1 MNRMRILPEGF
12 GWKVLAAMAAA
23 VAGNILVQY
32 VIPWP
37 DFMKASYGAAEI
49 LGDYPVGVYLLLTL
63 LIAPLVEEGIFRRGI
78 YAVFRR
84 WLGVTPAAFLSA
96 LAFGLYHGNWIQE
109 FMVLFLGC
117 FLPGDM
123 RAVLLESTGWLC

>member
-12 GWKVLAAMAAA
+12 GKKVLAAMAAA

-37 DFMKASYGAAEI
+37 EFMTASYEAAAEE
-49 LGDYPVGVYLLLTL
+49 LAAYPLGVYLALTL

-96 LAFGLYHGNWIQE
+96 LAFGLYHGNWIQGIYG
-109 FMVLFLGC
+109 FVFWLAAFLGI
-117 FLPGDM
+117 
-123 RAVLLESTGWLC
+123 